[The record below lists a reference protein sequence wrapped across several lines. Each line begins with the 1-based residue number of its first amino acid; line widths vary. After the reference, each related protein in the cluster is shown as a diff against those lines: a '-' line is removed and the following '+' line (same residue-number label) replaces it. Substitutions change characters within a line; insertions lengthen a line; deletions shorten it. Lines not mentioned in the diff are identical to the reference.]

1 MDRTPVSSSDLA
13 SVGYEAT
20 SMLLEIEFLSG
31 SIYQYFDVP
40 ESEFQQLMQ
49 AASHGSYFSANIR
62 NRYRYI
68 RL

>member
-1 MDRTPVSSSDLA
+1 MDRTLVSSSNLA
-13 SVGYEAT
+13 SVGYEPT
-20 SMLLEIEFLSG
+20 SMLLEIEFVSG

-40 ESEFQQLMQ
+40 EAEFQQLMQ
-49 AASHGSYFSANIR
+49 AASHGTYFSANIR

>member
-1 MDRTPVSSSDLA
+1 MDRTPVSSSNLA

-31 SIYQYFDVP
+31 SVYQFFDVP
-40 ESEFQQLMQ
+40 QSEFQQLMQ
-49 AASHGSYFSANIR
+49 ATSHGTYFTANIR

-68 RL
+68 KL